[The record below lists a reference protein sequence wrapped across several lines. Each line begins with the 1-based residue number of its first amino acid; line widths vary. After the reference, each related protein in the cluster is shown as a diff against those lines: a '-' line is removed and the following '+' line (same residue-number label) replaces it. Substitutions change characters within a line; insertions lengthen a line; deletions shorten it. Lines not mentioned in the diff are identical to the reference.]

1 MVSLSTA
8 RLAGLIMTTGL
19 VVIAGT
25 NSAFAQQQPCGE
37 QPYVYNVGC
46 DPLGTAQMYAAALV
60 AGIIALA
67 IGLGVAGRKHI
78 IQHI

>member
-1 MVSLSTA
+1 MVSPSTA

-25 NSAFAQQQPCGE
+25 NSAFAQQPCGE

-46 DPLGTAQMYAAALV
+46 VPLGMAQMYAAALV
-60 AGIIALA
+60 VGIIALA